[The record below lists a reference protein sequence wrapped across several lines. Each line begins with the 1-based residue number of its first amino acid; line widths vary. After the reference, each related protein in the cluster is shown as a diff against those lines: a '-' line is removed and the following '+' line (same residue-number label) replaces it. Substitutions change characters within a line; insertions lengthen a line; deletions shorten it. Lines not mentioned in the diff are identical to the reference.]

1 MVTAVIYFDTSNP
14 DGFVGALDTT
24 GELFEDVQ
32 GFHGFNLMRGVED
45 PNRFLLLV
53 EWDSAPH
60 LQDRPRLARAPP
72 WRALRLPG
80 RRPPASSRTASNASS
95 AVDQEQKA
103 VARRKPH
110 SRIAIIEPDNGTDRV
125 MRGA

>member
-14 DGFVGALDTT
+14 DGFVSALDTT

-53 EWDSAPH
+53 EWDSVENHQAWQRSHVDQFLGKLNPH
-60 LQDRPRLARAPP
+60 LSSPP
-72 WRALRLPG
+72 
-80 RRPPASSRTASNASS
+80 
-95 AVDQEQKA
+95 DIKHF
-103 VARRKPH
+103 K
-110 SRIAIIEPDNGTDRV
+110 
-125 MRGA
+125 